1 MHRTTINFSEQVLQQ
16 AKLKALRENVTV
28 SEVLRELL
36 ARWVA
41 GEIDL
46 DAGKQSRER
55 QVALARAAHGM
66 WADRDADAFLDA
78 SRARL
83 SERDEELAHA
93 RLDA

>member
-1 MHRTTINFSEQVLQQ
+1 MHRTTINFSESVFQQ
-16 AKLKALRENVTV
+16 AKIKALREQVTV

-41 GEIDL
+41 DEIDL
-46 DAGKQSRER
+46 DPAKQSRER

-66 WADRDADAFLDA
+66 WADREPDTFLA
-78 SRARL
+78 TSRARL

-93 RLDA
+93 RLDV